1 VGISVAMAT
10 YNGAPYLPE
19 QLESLAAQT
28 RKPAELVI
36 CDDQSC
42 DATPEIVRSF
52 ARRAPFPV
60 TFVANQQRLHY
71 ADNFL
76 KAAGLCT
83 SDHVAFCDQDDVW
96 RPHKLATV
104 ARALDSSGACLVAHK
119 ATNIDAEG
127 RPLGEFSQT
136 SRHGLLTGADL
147 HPWTF
152 YFGFTCTFRRQL
164 LNMIPAAHRPIDLID
179 PRRRLAHDRWVAFL
193 AAVYGDIYFLDESL
207 AEYRHHSTNASGW
220 MRKPR
225 GLTGLLQAARQR
237 FGYHLLRQLLVTR
250 GLVEVLH
257 DLVADPRRLDLLPSA
272 ERALEMLAYWT
283 VFEQRCAARYRI
295 VERDRLDQR
304 LRRLTRAVTDHTYR
318 NAVDGSVCY
327 RTLAEDL
334 VVSMLARPGQP
345 QLARALLGSDPL
357 SGGIAV
363 P

>member
-1 VGISVAMAT
+1 VDISVAMAT
-10 YNGAPYLPE
+10 YNGATYLPY

-28 RKPAELVI
+28 KKPAELVI
-36 CDDQSC
+36 CDDRSS

-52 ARRAPFPV
+52 ARHAPFPV
-60 TFVANQQRLHY
+60 IFVANPQRLHY

-104 ARALDSSGACLVAHK
+104 AHALKSSGACLVAHK
-119 ATNIDAEG
+119 ATNIDATG
-127 RPLGEFSQT
+127 QILGEFSQT
-136 SRHGLLTGADL
+136 DRYGLLTGADL

-152 YFGFTCTFRRQL
+152 YYGFTCTFRRQL
-164 LNMIPAAHRPIDLID
+164 LELIPADSRPIDLID
-179 PRRRLAHDRWVAFL
+179 PRRQLAHDRWVAFL
-193 AAVYGDIYFLDESL
+193 AAVYGDIYFIAESL

-225 GLTGLLQAARQR
+225 GVAGSLRAARQR

-257 DLVADPRRLDLLPSA
+257 GLVTDQRRLGRLPSA

-283 VFEQRCAARYRI
+283 VFEERCAARYRI
-295 VERDRLDQR
+295 VERDRMDQR
-304 LRRLTRAVTDHTYR
+304 LRRLTSAVADHTYR
-318 NAVDGSVCY
+318 NAVDGSVSY
-327 RTLAEDL
+327 RMLVEDA

-345 QLARALLGSDPL
+345 QLAAALLGTDPIPD
-357 SGGIAV
+357 GAAA